1 MSKRKLSTI
10 EGRRKKDMIRF
21 AQKEDRFAMAKLV
34 LVILKDMEL
43 PFVHEIGEE
52 KTLEILAEAMLE
64 PEYRYGYTRG
74 LVNEIDGEVAGVA
87 FGYPDKDEPTIDAPL
102 TKILEAAGL
111 DKELKL
117 FVDPETFPNEWY
129 LDTIC
134 VDAKFRGQ
142 GIGSALLEALPKIA
156 QRDGYTTIGL
166 SVDKANPQAKRLY
179 ERQGFKVIAEREI
192 SGHLYDHMQK
202 ETS

>member
-1 MSKRKLSTI
+1 
-10 EGRRKKDMIRF
+10 MIRF
-21 AQKEDRFAMAKLV
+21 AQKEDRFVMAKLV

-43 PFVHEIGEE
+43 PFVAEIGEE

-64 PEYRYGYTRG
+64 PDYRYGYTRG
-74 LVNEIDGEVAGVA
+74 LVNEIDGQVAGVA
-87 FGYPDKDEPTIDAPL
+87 FGYPDKDEPTIDEPL
-102 TKILEAAGL
+102 TKILESYGL
-111 DKELKL
+111 DKEMKL
-117 FVDPETFPNEWY
+117 FVDQETLQNEWY

-134 VDAKFRGQ
+134 VDEKFRGK
-142 GIGSALLEALPKIA
+142 GVGSALLAALPKIA

-166 SVDKANPQAKRLY
+166 SVDKANPHAKRLY
-179 ERQGFKVIAEREI
+179 ERHGFQVVAERKI

>member
-1 MSKRKLSTI
+1 V
-10 EGRRKKDMIRF
+10 IRF

-43 PFVHEIGEE
+43 PFVAEIGEE

-64 PEYRYGYTRG
+64 PDYRYGYTRG
-74 LVNEIDGEVAGVA
+74 LVNEIDGQVAGVA
-87 FGYPDKDEPTIDAPL
+87 FGYPDKDEPTIDEPL
-102 TKILEAAGL
+102 TKILESYGL
-111 DKELKL
+111 DKEMKL
-117 FVDPETFPNEWY
+117 FVDQETLQNEWY

-134 VDAKFRGQ
+134 VDEKFRGK
-142 GIGSALLEALPKIA
+142 GVGSALLAALPKIA

-166 SVDKANPQAKRLY
+166 SVDKANRLY
-179 ERQGFKVIAEREI
+179 ERHGFQVVAERKI